1 MGPAHKTGSTA
12 VFSHVVGCTTHRF
25 RSNQD
30 HNTHDVRVQSKA
42 VRIRL
47 PHLFPAMLA
56 VPSLLV
62 MTSCGG
68 VDDGLGKR
76 YSVSGNVTYNG
87 NPLAKGKISFVPEE
101 ATGVGATGII
111 ENGSYKLST
120 GAENDGARAGKY
132 KVTVTAKEDSVEKA
146 KADFAKVNKGTDPNY
161 LPGRFLARAEAEAK
175 SLIPTGYGD
184 PRSTNLSAE
193 VKEQSNSFNFELS
206 DTAAPP
212 EPAKTQGGAG
222 ASKSRGGSQD

>member
-1 MGPAHKTGSTA
+1 LIERGSRSVSLIVMIEYCA
-12 VFSHVVGCTTHRF
+12 RAALRQLRIARLMFFFKLMAASGRYPHRLL
-25 RSNQD
+25 
-30 HNTHDVRVQSKA
+30 A
-42 VRIRL
+42 I
-47 PHLFPAMLA
+47 MA

-101 ATGVGATGII
+101 ATGVGASGII

-161 LPGRFLARAEAEAK
+161 VPGRFLGRADAEAK

-184 PRSTNLSAE
+184 PRTTNLKAE
-193 VKEQSNSFNFELS
+193 VKEGSNSIPFELS
-206 DTAAPP
+206 DTGAPP
-212 EPAKTQGGAG
+212 PPPD
-222 ASKSRGGSQD
+222 ASAPSKGRSRN